1 MDELVK
7 SVSTLKNS
15 NGAVSERLNVL
26 MKQQASA
33 PKRTSIKASTNA
45 DTSLSNGV
53 NNEILPERLWR
64 KIDQHLEAQTMKTQ
78 RRLESFVEN
87 RFRALEGPG
96 NSGASLVNSTFNN
109 VLEPLGSSSQS
120 LHDVQMRVQ
129 ECYENVLRLGGQFAE
144 EKERRSLMFQNIK
157 NELKKYIRE
166 EISENSKT
174 EMVKNKTI
182 EESVNLNYDSKQE
195 NLTRIARAAAAA
207 EVKSLVKR
215 LSTAEDEID
224 SLKDLVVSLRSKLS
238 ETNHVIKI
246 NRVRRLHM

>member
-1 MDELVK
+1 MDELAK

-26 MKQQASA
+26 TKQHAST
-33 PKRTSIKASTNA
+33 PKGNSIKPSRNTVV
-45 DTSLSNGV
+45 TLHNGA
-53 NNEILPERLWR
+53 NDEILPERLWR

-96 NSGASLVNSTFNN
+96 NSGTSLSNSTFNN

-144 EKERRSLMFQNIK
+144 EKERRSLMFQSIK
-157 NELKKYIRE
+157 NELKKYIA
-166 EISENSKT
+166 K
-174 EMVKNKTI
+174 KY
-182 EESVNLNYDSKQE
+182 L
-195 NLTRIARAAAAA
+195 RIARQ
-207 EVKSLVKR
+207 K
-215 LSTAEDEID
+215 
-224 SLKDLVVSLRSKLS
+224 
-238 ETNHVIKI
+238 
-246 NRVRRLHM
+246 